1 MAQFDI
7 LSINGGDLSVF
18 LGKKELEVLNLISGL
33 AALGFP
39 LEVSSVCML
48 AISDQLLV
56 QFVVLFDK
64 PLVLFLERDHG
75 LTIE

>member
-56 QFVVLFDK
+56 QFVVLLDK
-64 PLVLFLERDHG
+64 PLVLLLQGNHG
-75 LTIE
+75 LTV

>member
-1 MAQFDI
+1 MCI
-7 LSINGGDLSVF
+7 F
-18 LGKKELEVLNLISGL
+18 LGEKELKVLDFIRSL

-56 QFVVLFDK
+56 QFVVLLDK
-64 PLVLFLERDHG
+64 PLVLLLQGNHG
-75 LTIE
+75 LTI